1 MIPKGCPFS
10 DKQKLKLI
18 LHGRNGIC
26 RGHQEKNNNEA
37 YELCGCCK
45 SCQFFDQSVLTSWTY
60 IPYIQPYLQPHQP
73 TQPPSITTTTVPNT
87 SGGTYWGDLITDNY
101 NYTVYYAPT
110 SYKYSTLVSGTSPSR
125 AILQPS
131 VV

>member
-45 SCQFFDQSVLTSWTY
+45 SCRFFDQSVLTPWTY
-60 IPYIQPYLQPHQP
+60 IPYTPPPQPQPHQP
-73 TQPPSITTTTVPNT
+73 SNPYIITTTTPNT
-87 SGGTYWGDLITDNY
+87 SGGPYWGDITTD
-101 NYTVYYAPT
+101 NYTVYYTPT
-110 SYKYSTLVSGTSPSR
+110 SYKYSTLVSGTSAGS
-125 AILQPS
+125 AVLQPF